1 MTRATTCL
9 TFALTICLGA
19 AARAEDKPAVLNVWP
34 DKVPGEKGDIG
45 EEKMTGKQ
53 GSRQLTDV
61 SKPTL
66 TVYRPAKDKDT
77 GVAVIIAPGGG
88 YRFLAWDHEGEDV
101 AAWLNS
107 LGVTGV
113 LLKYR
118 VPRRPANPDAAL
130 QDAQRAVSLVRSK
143 AKEWGVESDKIG
155 MLGFSAGG
163 HLTAQTSTNF
173 DKRSYEAIDDADKE
187 SCRPDFAVVI
197 YPGGVVD
204 REKQQLKPE
213 IRVSKD
219 TPPTF
224 LAQSND
230 DQVGPENSAV
240 LYLALKKAGVPAELH
255 IFATGGHGYGMRP
268 SKNPASEW
276 PKRCEDWL
284 RTQKVLKPAPEK

>member
-1 MTRATTCL
+1 MTRATTCSTL
-9 TFALTICLGA
+9 ALMIYFTA
-19 AARAEDKPAVLNVWP
+19 AASAADKTAVIDLWP
-34 DKVPGEKGDIG
+34 NKAPGEKGDVG
-45 EEKMTGKQ
+45 EEKLTGNQ
-53 GSRQLTDV
+53 GSRQLTNV
-61 SKPTL
+61 TKPTI

-77 GVAVIIAPGGG
+77 GVAVVIAPGGG
-88 YRFLAWDHEGEDV
+88 YRILAWDHEGEAV
-101 AAWLNS
+101 AEWLNS

-118 VPRRPANPDAAL
+118 VPRRPDNADAAL
-130 QDAQRAVSLVRSK
+130 QDAQRAVSLVRGK
-143 AKEWGVESDKIG
+143 AKEWGLDTKKIG

-173 DKRSYEAIDDADKE
+173 DKRAYEAFDDADKE

-204 REKQQLKPE
+204 RDKEKLKPE
-213 IRVSKD
+213 IRVSKE

-284 RTQKVLKPAPEK
+284 RTQKVLQPTEAK